1 MFLQLI
7 EAFHK
12 TRAGQASSSFNG
24 LTQRPS
30 LNSSSGL
37 LRQQFPLATSL
48 EEFRSNRK
56 QFTPLLCLREIDC
69 AVAQRAVEE
78 FCHLATVLFEVLLK
92 DTVPAAI
99 GESAIGDVR
108 RSRFFQG
115 RDEVI

>member
-12 TRAGQASSSFNG
+12 TRAGQTGSSSNG
-24 LTQRPS
+24 RTQRPS
-30 LNSSSGL
+30 LNPSSGF
-37 LRQQFPLATSL
+37 LRHQFPLASSL
-48 EEFRSNRK
+48 AEFRSKRK
-56 QFTPLLCLREIDC
+56 KFTPLLSLREIDC

-78 FCHLATVLFEVLLK
+78 LCHLATVLFEVLLK